1 MRVGVICP
9 RQTKKREI
17 RIGSGATV
25 CPIKNK
31 GFVIVYAQTV
41 SSLPLGYT
49 TNRLRGRVSRLDK
62 KYRVV
67 WVISGNVLPRV
78 KQTIETITLICPAR
92 LQCEI
97 TPIRGVGV
105 VSVLRVSF

>member
-1 MRVGVICP
+1 MICP

-17 RIGSGATV
+17 RIGSGAGV
-25 CPIKNK
+25 YPIKNK
-31 GFVIVYAQTV
+31 GFIIVYAQTV

-49 TNRLRGRVSRLDK
+49 TNRLRGQLSRLDK

-67 WVISGNVLPRV
+67 WVISGRVLPRV

-92 LQCEI
+92 LQYEI
-97 TPIRGVGV
+97 TPVRRVGAV
-105 VSVLRVSF
+105 AVLRVSI